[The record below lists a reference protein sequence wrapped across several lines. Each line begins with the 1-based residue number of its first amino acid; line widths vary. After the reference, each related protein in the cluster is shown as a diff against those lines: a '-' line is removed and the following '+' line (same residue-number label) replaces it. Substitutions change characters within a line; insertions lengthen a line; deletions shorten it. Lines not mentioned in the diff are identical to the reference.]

1 MKKLEDLGD
10 GKGLYKS
17 HRAEPYFSF
26 IKNGVK
32 TIEGRVLKKLY
43 KDLKSEDEILVFNN
57 EETDNLR
64 VKVKDIVN
72 YSFFEE
78 MLKKEDY
85 KKILPDVDSVENGI
99 EVYRKFYTEK
109 QEIEFGVIAIK
120 IDIIR

>member
-10 GKGLYKS
+10 GKVLYKS